1 MLVGTTA
8 WFFVGGDKGSELHRL
23 DRLVAVLLT
32 AHALRNA
39 GHIVKKITMFQ
50 IITELTL
57 EIDIALWMASPSAPE
72 LLTSFIQARAQ
83 HQQQHAP

>member
-8 WFFVGGDKGSELHRL
+8 WFFVSGDKASELHRL

-39 GHIVKKITMFQ
+39 GHTVKRITLFQ
-50 IITELTL
+50 IITGLIL
-57 EIDIALWMASPSAPE
+57 EIDITTWMASPSASE
-72 LLTSFIQARAQ
+72 LLTSFIQARVM
-83 HQQQHAP
+83 HAHG